1 LFLRK
6 VTIGGKQYIRLVENY
21 REDGKVKQRFLATL
35 GRVDQISKQQALNMI
50 EKLRTWYDVDDVV
63 NMSNVESNV
72 IRNYGA
78 KLVVDKLFEEYELDE
93 YFSNV
98 DKKVR
103 YDLESIIKLMV
114 MNRLLEPKS
123 KLGIYNELDY
133 YGLKD
138 VELHQIYRSLDILG
152 QKKEEVEKYM
162 YNKRLNLFNSSIDL
176 VFYDVTTLSFESQQV
191 NGLMNY
197 GYSKD
202 KKFNETQVVLGMS
215 VDAERFPVSFNIYE
229 GNKFEGHT
237 MKDAIEEMKSKYNLS
252 KVIVV
257 ADRGMLSEENI
268 TAIEE
273 SGYNYIVGRSIK
285 KLSGDVDIFKLEYEE
300 IAAGVEVAETEYKG
314 KRLIV
319 VRSDERASK
328 DFEERERQIEKA
340 KKMIKN
346 HTVDATTKRG
356 AMKYVKEKQ
365 GSRKK
370 NEYEVNI
377 EKIEEEARYDGYYGI
392 ITNTEEQAR
401 GIIEEYHSLWEV
413 EESFRTLKGFLK
425 ARPIYHWTVRRITGH
440 MVMVFIS
447 YVLLK
452 TMEKKLKRS
461 GIEYSHEKIRESLRK
476 MEYAEMKIEGKRF
489 EVRTNVNQYQKKM
502 LKALGI
508 EEPKKVRIMNENG
521 EGNVGN
527 CDE

>member
-1 LFLRK
+1 
-6 VTIGGKQYIRLVENY
+6 
-21 REDGKVKQRFLATL
+21 
-35 GRVDQISKQQALNMI
+35 
-50 EKLRTWYDVDDVV
+50 
-63 NMSNVESNV
+63 
-72 IRNYGA
+72 
-78 KLVVDKLFEEYELDE
+78 
-93 YFSNV
+93 
-98 DKKVR
+98 
-103 YDLESIIKLMV
+103 
-114 MNRLLEPKS
+114 
-123 KLGIYNELDY
+123 
-133 YGLKD
+133 
-138 VELHQIYRSLDILG
+138 
-152 QKKEEVEKYM
+152 
-162 YNKRLNLFNSSIDL
+162 
-176 VFYDVTTLSFESQQV
+176 
-191 NGLMNY
+191 MNY

-202 KKFNETQVVLGMS
+202 KKFNETQVILGMS
-215 VDAERFPVSFNIYE
+215 VDRDRFPVSFNIYE

-268 TAIEE
+268 EAIEE
-273 SGYNYIVGRSIK
+273 SGYDYIVGRSIK
-285 KLSGDVDIFKLEYEE
+285 KLSENVDIFKLEYKE
-300 IAAGVEVAETEYKG
+300 IATGIEVAETEYKG

-328 DFEERERQIEKA
+328 DFEERQRQIEKA

-356 AMKYVKEKQ
+356 AMKYVKEEHAEK
-365 GSRKK
+365 ST
-370 NEYEVNI
+370 YELNI
-377 EKIEEEARYDGYYGI
+377 EKIEEDARYDGYYGI
-392 ITNTEEQAR
+392 ITNTQEQAR
-401 GIIEEYHSLWEV
+401 AIIEEYHSLWEV

-461 GIEYSHEKIRESLRK
+461 GIEYTHEKIRENLRK
-476 MEYAEMKIEGKRF
+476 MEYAEMKIEGKRL
-489 EVRTNVNQYQKKM
+489 EIRTNLNEYQRKM

-508 EEPKKVRIMNENG
+508 EEPKKVRIIDVNE
-521 EGNVGN
+521 EESVEK

>member
-1 LFLRK
+1 
-6 VTIGGKQYIRLVENY
+6 
-21 REDGKVKQRFLATL
+21 
-35 GRVDQISKQQALNMI
+35 M
-50 EKLRTWYDVDDVV
+50 
-63 NMSNVESNV
+63 
-72 IRNYGA
+72 
-78 KLVVDKLFEEYELDE
+78 
-93 YFSNV
+93 
-98 DKKVR
+98 
-103 YDLESIIKLMV
+103 
-114 MNRLLEPKS
+114 
-123 KLGIYNELDY
+123 
-133 YGLKD
+133 
-138 VELHQIYRSLDILG
+138 
-152 QKKEEVEKYM
+152 
-162 YNKRLNLFNSSIDL
+162 
-176 VFYDVTTLSFESQQV
+176 
-191 NGLMNY
+191 
-197 GYSKD
+197 
-202 KKFNETQVVLGMS
+202 
-215 VDAERFPVSFNIYE
+215 
-229 GNKFEGHT
+229 
-237 MKDAIEEMKSKYNLS
+237 
-252 KVIVV
+252 
-257 ADRGMLSEENI
+257 
-268 TAIEE
+268 
-273 SGYNYIVGRSIK
+273 
-285 KLSGDVDIFKLEYEE
+285 EYEE
-300 IAAGVEVAETEYKG
+300 IATGVEVAETEYKG

-340 KKMIKN
+340 MKMIKN

-356 AMKYVKEKQ
+356 TMKCVKEKQ
-365 GSRKK
+365 ESRKK

-392 ITNTEEQAR
+392 ITNTQEQAR

-425 ARPIYHWTVRRITGH
+425 ARSIYHWTVRRITGH

-508 EEPKKVRIMNENG
+508 EETKKVRIMNENG
-521 EGNVGN
+521 EGNVVN

>member
-1 LFLRK
+1 
-6 VTIGGKQYIRLVENY
+6 
-21 REDGKVKQRFLATL
+21 
-35 GRVDQISKQQALNMI
+35 M
-50 EKLRTWYDVDDVV
+50 
-63 NMSNVESNV
+63 
-72 IRNYGA
+72 
-78 KLVVDKLFEEYELDE
+78 
-93 YFSNV
+93 
-98 DKKVR
+98 
-103 YDLESIIKLMV
+103 
-114 MNRLLEPKS
+114 
-123 KLGIYNELDY
+123 
-133 YGLKD
+133 
-138 VELHQIYRSLDILG
+138 
-152 QKKEEVEKYM
+152 
-162 YNKRLNLFNSSIDL
+162 
-176 VFYDVTTLSFESQQV
+176 
-191 NGLMNY
+191 
-197 GYSKD
+197 
-202 KKFNETQVVLGMS
+202 
-215 VDAERFPVSFNIYE
+215 
-229 GNKFEGHT
+229 
-237 MKDAIEEMKSKYNLS
+237 
-252 KVIVV
+252 
-257 ADRGMLSEENI
+257 
-268 TAIEE
+268 
-273 SGYNYIVGRSIK
+273 
-285 KLSGDVDIFKLEYEE
+285 EYEE

-340 KKMIKN
+340 MKMIKN

-356 AMKYVKEKQ
+356 TMKCVKEKQ
-365 GSRKK
+365 ESRKK
-370 NEYEVNI
+370 DEYEINI

-392 ITNTEEQAR
+392 ITNTQEQAR

-508 EEPKKVRIMNENG
+508 EETKKVRIMNENG
-521 EGNVGN
+521 EGNVVN

>member
-1 LFLRK
+1 MFLRK

-50 EKLRTWYDVDDVV
+50 EKLRAWYDVDDVV
-63 NMSNVESNV
+63 NVSNVKSNV
-72 IRNYGA
+72 IKNYGA

-93 YFSNV
+93 YLSKV

-103 YDLESIIKLMV
+103 YDLESMIKLMV

-133 YGLKD
+133 YGIED
-138 VELHQIYRSLDILG
+138 VELHQIYRSLDILAR
-152 QKKEEVEKYM
+152 KKEEIEKYM

-176 VFYDVTTLSFESQQV
+176 IFYDVTTLSFESQQV

-215 VDAERFPVSFNIYE
+215 VDRDRFPVSFNIYE

-257 ADRGMLSEENI
+257 ADRGMLSEGNI

-273 SGYNYIVGRSIK
+273 SGYDYIVGRSIK
-285 KLSGDVDIFKLEYEE
+285 KLSDDVDIFKLGYKE
-300 IAAGVEVAETEYKG
+300 IATGIEVAETEYKG

-356 AMKYVKEKQ
+356 AMKYVKEEHAEK
-365 GSRKK
+365 GT
-370 NEYEVNI
+370 YELNI
-377 EKIEEEARYDGYYGI
+377 EKIEEDARYDGYYGI
-392 ITNTEEQAR
+392 ITNTQEQAKA
-401 GIIEEYHSLWEV
+401 IIEEYHSLWEV

-461 GIEYSHEKIRESLRK
+461 GIEYTHEKIRESLRK
-476 MEYAEMKIEGKRF
+476 MEYAEMKIEGKRL
-489 EVRTNVNQYQKKM
+489 EIRTNLNEYQRKM

-508 EEPKKVRIMNENG
+508 EEPKKVRIIDVSE
-521 EGNVGN
+521 EKSVEK